1 MLSKGEI
8 VLIKKFKSEL
18 EGRQKLNGDYLELY
32 DEFKEKE
39 LKTVLSSYH
48 YLLIEAFRKINMG
61 LLRNPKYIHADTS
74 REIID
79 LMTKIESFTGNMI
92 EARIKLIED
101 YRNIIKKI
109 KTFIKQSGGT
119 IIPDD
124 FLEIPLIE
132 TQAIFIYEDSI
143 IKEGNKEILKL
154 VPIGTGSYAQVYS
167 FYDKFYDD
175 NFVLKRLNKN
185 ASDKDFERFCRE
197 FKTMK
202 NLNSIFIAKVY
213 RMDIEKKEYIMEKVD
228 TTLFEYIEENNSK
241 LTFNDREYI
250 IRQIVLVFKYLNDEK
265 ILHRDISPKNI
276 LLKIYADSLC
286 IKFSDF
292 GLVKIEESTLT
303 APNSEFRGSLN
314 DPKLRDVGFDKYNLS
329 YEMYALTRLIAF
341 ILTGKSNFSKIKDI
355 DMLQFLNKG
364 IDDNLKNR
372 YKDIYDLE
380 KNFKIL
386 SKALKI
392 KNESK

>member
-79 LMTKIESFTGNMI
+79 LMTKIESLTGNMI

-109 KTFIKQSGGT
+109 KTFIKQSEGT

-132 TQAIFIYEDSI
+132 TRAIFIYENSI

-286 IKFSDF
+286 IKLSDF

>member
-8 VLIKKFKSEL
+8 ILIKKFKREL
-18 EGRQKLNGDYLELY
+18 EERKKLNEDYLELY
-32 DEFKEKE
+32 DEFTDSE
-39 LKTVLSSYH
+39 LKIVLSSYH
-48 YLLIEAFRKINMG
+48 YLLIEAFRKVNMG
-61 LLRNPKYIHADTS
+61 LLRNSKYIHADIS

-109 KTFIKQSGGT
+109 KSFIQQSGGT

-124 FLEIPLIE
+124 FLEIQLIE
-132 TQAIFIYEDSI
+132 TRAIFIYEDSI
-143 IKEGNKEILKL
+143 KKEGSKETLKL
-154 VPIGTGSYAQVYS
+154 VPIGTGAYAQVYS

-197 FKTMK
+197 FEIMK
-202 NLNSIFIAKVY
+202 ELNSIFIAKVY
-213 RMDIEKKEYIMEKVD
+213 RMDRENKEYIMEKVD
-228 TTLFEYIEENNSK
+228 TTLFEHIEKNNSK
-241 LTFNDREYI
+241 LIFSDREYI
-250 IRQIVLVFKYLNDEK
+250 IRQIILVFKYLNDKK

-276 LLKIYADSLC
+276 LLKLYDDSLC
-286 IKFSDF
+286 IKLSDF

-314 DPKLRDVGFDKYNLS
+314 DPKLRDVGFDKYDLS

-341 ILTGKSNFSKIKDI
+341 ILTGKSNFSKIKDV

-364 IDDNLKNR
+364 TDNNLENR

-386 SKALKI
+386 SKILK
-392 KNESK
+392 SKEK

>member
-1 MLSKGEI
+1 MLGNREKI
-8 VLIKKFKSEL
+8 LIKKFKNEL
-18 EGRQKLNGDYLELY
+18 EERRELNVSYLELY
-32 DEFKEKE
+32 GEFKNDT
-39 LKTVLSSYH
+39 LKIILSSYH
-48 YLLIEAFRKINMG
+48 YYLIKIFIDINTR
-61 LLRNPKYIHADTS
+61 LLRSSKYIHADTS
-74 REIID
+74 RKIID
-79 LMTKIESFTGNMI
+79 LIARIESFIGNMI

-109 KTFIKQSGGT
+109 KTFIQQSGGT

-132 TQAIFIYEDSI
+132 NQAIFIYKDSI
-143 IKEGNKEILKL
+143 IKEGSKEILNLKL
-154 VPIGTGSYAQVYS
+154 VPIGTGSYAQVCS

-185 ASDKDFERFCRE
+185 TSDKDFERFCRE
-197 FKTMK
+197 FEIMK

-228 TTLFEYIEENNSK
+228 TTLFEYIKENNSK
-241 LTFNDREYI
+241 LTFSDREYI
-250 IRQIVLVFKYLNDEK
+250 IRQIVLVFKYLNDKK
-265 ILHRDISPKNI
+265 ILHRDISPRNI
-276 LLKIYADSLC
+276 LLKLYDDSLC
-286 IKFSDF
+286 IKLSDF

-314 DPKLRDVGFDKYNLS
+314 DPKLRDVGFDKYNFS

-364 IDDNLKNR
+364 TDDKLENR

-392 KNESK
+392 KK